1 MIPLVKPYF
10 PPREELMPALEE
22 ILYSGYVAT
31 GQPVFDFED
40 CFKSYIGN
48 DNIIALHS
56 GTDALHL
63 AYILAG
69 VKPGDEIISTPM
81 TAEPTNTSIAMIGAK
96 VVWGDVDPRNGL
108 LNPESVR
115 NLITPKTKA
124 IVLVHYAGIVCDM
137 DEFTKISEEF
147 NIPIIEDAAH
157 AMGSKYNGRMT
168 GCNSAY
174 TIFSLQAIKHMTTV
188 DGGFLAMRDGS
199 QMERAK
205 RLRWFGLSKDKSRLD
220 NDITEVGYKYA
231 MNNVNATI
239 GLCQMKHLNEVIGTY
254 IDNGKYYDEALKNVP
269 GIEMVKY
276 NKNTDAS
283 YWLYTMRVER
293 RDDFC
298 RMMAEHDITASQL
311 HHRSDTHSIFK
322 GSKRDLPGMEDWY
335 AHFVHIPCGWWVGKE
350 DREQIV
356 EVIKKG
362 W

>member
-40 CFKSYIGN
+40 EFKKYIGN
-48 DNIIALHS
+48 DNIISVHS

-81 TAEPTNTSIAMIGAK
+81 TAEPTNTSIAMVGAK
-96 VVWGDVDPRNGL
+96 VVWGDVDPQNGL
-108 LNPESVR
+108 LDPKSVR
-115 NLITPKTKA
+115 NLITEKTKA
-124 IVLVHYAGIVCDM
+124 IVLVHYAGMVCDM
-137 DEFTKISEEF
+137 DEFYKISKEF
-147 NIPIIEDAAH
+147 NIPIVEDCAH
-157 AMGSKYNGRMT
+157 AMGAKYNAKLVG
-168 GCNSAY
+168 NYSDY
-174 TIFSLQAIKHMTTV
+174 TIYSLQAIKHMTTV
-188 DGGFLAMRDGS
+188 DGGFLAMKDGA
-199 QMERAK
+199 QIERAK

-239 GLCQMKHLNEVIGTY
+239 GLCQMKHLNDVISIY
-254 IDNGKYYDEALKNVP
+254 ISNGKYYDEALKDIP
-269 GIEMVKY
+269 GIDLVKY
-276 NKNTDAS
+276 NNNTEPS

-298 RMMAEHDITASQL
+298 KMMEANGIMASQL

-322 GSKRDLPGMEDWY
+322 ESKRELPNMEDWY
-335 AHFVHIPCGWWVGKE
+335 AHFVHIPCGWWVDE
-350 DREQIV
+350 IIREKIV
-356 EVIKKG
+356 ETIKKG

>member
-1 MIPLVKPYF
+1 MISLVKPYI

-22 ILYSGYVAT
+22 ILYSGYIAT

-40 CFKSYIGN
+40 QFRKYVGN
-48 DNIIALHS
+48 DNIISVHA

-69 VKPGDEIISTPM
+69 VKSGDEIISTPM
-81 TAEPTNTSIAMIGAK
+81 TAEPTNTSIAMVGAR
-96 VVWGDVDPRNGL
+96 VVWGDVDPKNGL
-108 LNPESVR
+108 LDPQSVR
-115 NLITPKTKA
+115 KLITEKTKA
-124 IVLVHYAGIVCDM
+124 VVLVHYAGMVCDM
-137 DEFTKISEEF
+137 DEFTKISDEF

-157 AMGSKYNGRMT
+157 ALGSKYNGKMT
-168 GCNSAY
+168 GCNSAF

-188 DGGFLAMRDGS
+188 DGGFLAMCDGR
-199 QMERAK
+199 QMDRAK

-239 GLCQMKHLNEVIGTY
+239 GLCQMKHINENIVHCIA
-254 IDNGKYYDEALKNVP
+254 NGKYYDEALKGIP
-269 GIEMVKY
+269 GVEIVKY
-276 NKNTDAS
+276 NKNTEPS
-283 YWLYTMRVER
+283 YWLYTMRVEQ

-298 RMMAEHDITASQL
+298 KMMEAAGITASQL

-322 GSKRDLPGMEDWY
+322 ESKRNLPGMEDWY
-335 AHFVHIPCGWWVGKE
+335 AHFVHIPCGWWVNKE
-350 DREQIV
+350 DREMIV
-356 EVIKKG
+356 ETIKRG

>member
-1 MIPLVKPYF
+1 MRTMIPLVKPYF

-40 CFKSYIGN
+40 KFKAYIGN
-48 DNIIALHS
+48 DNIISVHS

-81 TAEPTNTSIAMIGAK
+81 TAEPTNTSIAMVGAK
-96 VVWGDVDPRNGL
+96 VVWGDVDPTNGL
-108 LNPESVR
+108 LDPKSVR
-115 NLITPKTKA
+115 KLITEKTKA
-124 IVLVHYAGIVCDM
+124 IVMVHYAGMVCDM

-157 AMGSKYNGRMT
+157 AMGSKYNGKMT

-174 TIFSLQAIKHMTTV
+174 TIYSLQAIKHMTTV

-199 QMERAK
+199 QMDRAR

-239 GLCQMKHLNEVIGTY
+239 GLCQMKHLNDVIGTY
-254 IDNGKYYDEALKNVP
+254 IANGK
-269 GIEMVKY
+269 
-276 NKNTDAS
+276 
-283 YWLYTMRVER
+283 
-293 RDDFC
+293 F
-298 RMMAEHDITASQL
+298 
-311 HHRSDTHSIFK
+311 
-322 GSKRDLPGMEDWY
+322 
-335 AHFVHIPCGWWVGKE
+335 
-350 DREQIV
+350 
-356 EVIKKG
+356 
-362 W
+362 